1 MRVDYT
7 KYPGAAKVAKY
18 HIAILGPGQCYRMSK
33 KSCPTCKR
41 FSRVPDTVNA
51 KENSTYSVM
60 GNQHILTTVTL
71 QKLKPSIF
79 LNKDPL

>member
-41 FSRVPDTVNA
+41 FSRVPDTVN
-51 KENSTYSVM
+51 KENAKYSDGQLAYTYDS
-60 GNQHILTTVTL
+60 NLAET
-71 QKLKPSIF
+71 
-79 LNKDPL
+79 